1 MKVSI
6 KFAQETADMVTF
18 TEEILMENII
28 FLWNDKMFEW
38 IWSTVQIL
46 LIIL

>member
-28 FLWNDKMFEW
+28 FCEMTKCLNG
-38 IWSTVQIL
+38 VG
-46 LIIL
+46 